1 MGTFSQMTMR
11 ISTIMTQS
19 PAVFVL
25 RRPWMMMALAC
36 AGIAGAAQAQAAELS
51 GEAAASPVQSLAPV
65 VVTASGYDQSIADA
79 PASITVLTH
88 EELAR
93 QPFNTLQD
101 ALRNVEGVSIVGAN
115 ANKQDI
121 SIRGMPGKYTLILV
135 DGKRQG
141 TREMLNREELG
152 MVQASQIP
160 PLAAI
165 ERIEVVRG
173 PMSSLYGSDAI
184 GGVVNIIT
192 RKVPQAWTGS
202 INLGATLQQH
212 SELGNSR
219 QADFYL
225 AGPIKEEKLG
235 LQLFGKS
242 NQRTEADV
250 VDGSYGIRDR
260 GLTARLTLTP
270 TKDQDIQLEAGQ
282 DEYNR
287 YGTVG
292 KSLAAT
298 ETGDYRLK
306 NRHTHYSISH
316 EGRWDFGTTN
326 VSLQREEGKASNTIG
341 DKDTTSYPDTR
352 LVNTTLDATLTLPL
366 PDNMLKVGGQY
377 IDTRLYGT
385 DKEAASTAARNTV
398 SGLST
403 RSWALFGEDEW
414 AVTDNLSLTGG
425 VRLDDHER
433 YGQHWS
439 PRGYAVYHL
448 SQAWTLKGGVSR
460 AFRAPELR
468 QSSADYIQAT
478 GGAVGAPRGSI
489 AGNPD
494 LKPETSTTTEI
505 GLHYQGD
512 DRVAAGVTLFNNEF
526 KNKIYSQCVTGC
538 AGASG
543 ATYEWGNIGR
553 ATLRGVETS
562 LTLPLSRTVT
572 LTGNYTYTQSK
583 RKSDD
588 EVAYDGTSL
597 QGQPLDRT
605 PRHVLNL
612 RADWRT
618 TDALSLYASAN
629 VQSEQYWANYRNVST
644 TTRRRPGAT
653 TFDLGGSYEL
663 NKHVTFRLAM
673 MNLTDKRV
681 PVDYRSRTTG
691 LDGNWQVDEGRRLW
705 LNTSVSF

>member
-1 MGTFSQMTMR
+1 
-11 ISTIMTQS
+11 
-19 PAVFVL
+19 
-25 RRPWMMMALAC
+25 MALAL
-36 AGIAGAAQAQAAELS
+36 AGLASATPLLAAEPAS
-51 GEAAASPVQSLAPV
+51 DAAASPVQSLSPV

-88 EELAR
+88 EDLAR

-192 RKVPQAWTGS
+192 RKVPQAWTGT

-225 AGPIKEEKLG
+225 AGPIKEDKLG

-242 NQRTEADV
+242 NQRTESQE

-298 ETGDYRLK
+298 ETGDYELK

-316 EGRWDFGTTN
+316 EGRWNFGTTN
-326 VSLQREEGKASNTIG
+326 VSLQREEGKARNTIN
-341 DKDTTSYPDTR
+341 DVDTTSYPDTR
-352 LVNTTLDATLTLPL
+352 LVNTTLDATVTLPL
-366 PDNMLKVGGQY
+366 PNNMLKVGGQY

-385 DKEAASTAARNTV
+385 DKEAASTTARNTV

-414 AVTDNLSLTGG
+414 AVTDALSLTGG
-425 VRLDDHER
+425 VRLDDHQR

-448 SQAWTLKGGVSR
+448 TDTWTLKGGVSR

-505 GLHYQGD
+505 GLHYQDD
-512 DRVAAGVTLFNNEF
+512 DRYAAGVTLFNNEF

-538 AGASG
+538 SGSSG

-605 PRHVLNL
+605 PRHVLNV
-612 RADWRT
+612 RADWQA
-618 TDALSLYASAN
+618 TDALSLYASTN
-629 VQSEQYWANYRNVST
+629 VQSEQYWANYRNVSS

-663 NKHVTFRLAM
+663 NKHVTFRLAV

-681 PVDYRSRTTG
+681 PVDYRTRTTG